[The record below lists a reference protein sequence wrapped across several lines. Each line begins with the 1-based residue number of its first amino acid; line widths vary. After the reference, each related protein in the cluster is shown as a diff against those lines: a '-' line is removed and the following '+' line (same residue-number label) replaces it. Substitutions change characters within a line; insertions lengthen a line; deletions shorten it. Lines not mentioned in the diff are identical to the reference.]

1 MYLNHPIQ
9 LFRHGMPAQTM
20 YMGIE
25 ANTVCAGEG
34 ELASAQSNLGFVTRL
49 AVPNSYSALFA
60 WLSKHSARA

>member
-1 MYLNHPIQ
+1 MS
-9 LFRHGMPAQTM
+9 AQTM

-25 ANTVCAGEG
+25 ANTVGAGEG

-49 AVPNSYSALFA
+49 AVPKFYSVLFA